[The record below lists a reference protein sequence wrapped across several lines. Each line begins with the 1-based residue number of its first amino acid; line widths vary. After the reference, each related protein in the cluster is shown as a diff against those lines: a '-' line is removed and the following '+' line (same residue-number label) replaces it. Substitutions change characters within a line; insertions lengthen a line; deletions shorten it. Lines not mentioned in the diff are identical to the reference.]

1 MHTAAFDSLAISS
14 KALLISIYRIDSA
27 FPLYEPSNRAAVF
40 ISSSIMCYAR
50 VGMLAATARRTPRPQ
65 DRTSFV
71 SFINAISLL
80 AKETRR
86 DVDGDYKE
94 AQTEAQTYEGT
105 LYLDARHYPT
115 APVNL
120 WQRAPFARAARHAR
134 GFAPWFPKRAT

>member
-1 MHTAAFDSLAISS
+1 MGRVCFIGLFVVFKIN
-14 KALLISIYRIDSA
+14 IYLTSGKRNT
-27 FPLYEPSNRAAVF
+27 E
-40 ISSSIMCYAR
+40 
-50 VGMLAATARRTPRPQ
+50 GRR
-65 DRTSFV
+65 
-71 SFINAISLL
+71 
-80 AKETRR
+80 RR
-86 DVDGDYKE
+86 LNLKE